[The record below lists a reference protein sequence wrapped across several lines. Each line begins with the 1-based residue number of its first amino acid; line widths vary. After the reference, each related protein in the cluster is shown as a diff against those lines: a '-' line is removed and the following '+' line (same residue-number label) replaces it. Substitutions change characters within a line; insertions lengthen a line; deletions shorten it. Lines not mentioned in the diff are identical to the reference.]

1 MKLFCE
7 DCLYRLQKI
16 ENNSIDCV
24 ITDPPYFIDGMG
36 DNWDTKELIKSVK
49 KSGIIGSLPV
59 GMKFDPQQGKKLYD
73 FTLKYSKEIFRI
85 LKPGGFFLVCNQPR
99 LLHRSACAIEDVG
112 FEIRDIITW
121 IRNGQGKAFSQ
132 DHFVKRMKITDEE
145 KVKILN
151 SLGGRK
157 TPQLRGCHEDII
169 LAQKPKDGTFVE
181 NWMKWGVGLVD
192 FSYKIDDLMAAN
204 IMNVPKPSG
213 KERKESDHLTMKP
226 IKLMEHLVNLFTKEN
241 DVVLDC
247 FMGSGTTGV
256 ACKNLNRNFIGIE
269 LDENYYKIA
278 KERIENA

>member
-1 MKLFCE
+1 
-7 DCLYRLQKI
+7 
-16 ENNSIDCV
+16 
-24 ITDPPYFIDGMG
+24 
-36 DNWDTKELIKSVK
+36 
-49 KSGIIGSLPV
+49 
-59 GMKFDPQQGKKLYD
+59 
-73 FTLKYSKEIFRI
+73 
-85 LKPGGFFLVCNQPR
+85 
-99 LLHRSACAIEDVG
+99 
-112 FEIRDIITW
+112 
-121 IRNGQGKAFSQ
+121 
-132 DHFVKRMKITDEE
+132 MKITDEE
-145 KVKILN
+145 KVEILN
-151 SLGGRK
+151 SLDGRK

-256 ACKNLNRNFIGIE
+256 ACKNSNRNFIGIE
-269 LDENYYKIA
+269 LDENYFNIA
-278 KERIENA
+278 KQRIYGKEEESS